1 MTLPDHQQAI
11 VISAPGGP
19 EVLDFRPQWP
29 VASPGPEEVL
39 IEVVAAGLNRHD
51 CNQRR
56 AGPAHDPNP
65 VPGLEVAGR
74 IVACGS
80 TVPVDRIGQEVVA
93 LTDGGGYAQYV
104 TAAAALTLPRPPAL
118 DWISAAAL
126 PEALFTVWLNF
137 FELIRLA
144 PGENVLIH
152 GGTSG
157 VGSIAIQLLDALGH
171 EVFATAGS
179 EAKRDAA
186 VRLGA
191 VAALDYADPDLA
203 AHVLAA
209 TGQRGVNA
217 ILDMSAGAHFQ
228 DDLAM
233 LAADGRIA
241 FLSAGGARELSI
253 PLRTLM
259 ARRLSVT
266 GALLR
271 PLPLSRKA
279 AIARALLAQIWP
291 LLGHRINPRIDAVFP
306 LAQAADA
313 HRRMEQN
320 THIGKIMLSVRDA

>member
-1 MTLPDHQQAI
+1 MLLPDHQHAI

-19 EVLDFRPQWP
+19 EVLELRQSWP
-29 VASPGPEEVL
+29 VPQPGPEEVL
-39 IEVVAAGLNRHD
+39 IEVVAAGINRHD

-56 AGPAHDPNP
+56 AGPAHEPNP

-74 IVACGS
+74 ILACGS
-80 TVPVDRIGQEVVA
+80 AVPVGRVGQEVVA

-118 DWISAAAL
+118 DWTSAAAL

-137 FELIRLA
+137 FELMRLA

-157 VGSIAIQLLDALGH
+157 VGSIAIQLLDVLGH

-179 EAKRDAA
+179 DAKREAA
-186 VRLGA
+186 VRFGA

-203 AHVLAA
+203 KHVLAA

-217 ILDMSAGAHFQ
+217 ILDMSAGAHFK

-241 FLSAGGARELSI
+241 FLSAGAAKELSV
-253 PLRTLM
+253 PLRSLM
-259 ARRLSVT
+259 AKRINVT

-271 PLPLSRKA
+271 PLPLARKGL
-279 AIARALLAQIWP
+279 IARELQAQIWP
-291 LLGHRINPRIDAVFP
+291 LLGQGISPSIDAVFA

-320 THIGKIMLSVRDA
+320 NHIGKIVLSVARA